1 MGPDK
6 QAVSTDSQVLSRW
19 TTTVQTHCLTSVLQ
33 LGCARWFMLRKR
45 CVYIIFGSDPWDLD
59 SWLQA
64 RLSDAI
70 VSQGE
75 ERVNKAKTRSV
86 DLVSF
91 FAQEAT

>member
-6 QAVSTDSQVLSRW
+6 RAVFTDSQVLSRW

-45 CVYIIFGSDPWDLD
+45 CVYIIFGSDPCDLD

-64 RLSDAI
+64 RLSDAM

-75 ERVNKAKTRSV
+75 ERVNKAKTRRV